1 MSRRPEG
8 DARPSHVRFA
18 DGEEY
23 VSRRRTPG
31 QDSGGRSRR
40 GTRGSAG
47 DNIYERQSHR
57 RDTGDGPSSRSSVR
71 IESPV
76 TSAGRQ
82 QHAEEGSTEGDD
94 EDLEP
99 ATAQDSDEEVRLTE
113 SPPPIN
119 SIDGNWEEP
128 VHRPQARPP
137 YMPYME
143 SGRPFTERGRITTY
157 SQRRPSLDG
166 PQRRLSLEGPQ
177 KRSSLE
183 GPYSAYDPWDGEH
196 FPRPGRS
203 QPRSRQ
209 RHYSEHDYYPPPRS
223 ERNYYRSHR
232 RNSGSSDDSEP
243 YDRFRLDLMSPPVP
257 ESSKDG
263 DSETESPEPE
273 NRTIAKDERG
283 KARTAQTTAVK
294 TSLYTGNAEL
304 GGSHSATLTAVHG
317 QTQRKESLF
326 RWIHV
331 RQDVMNFEELWSE
344 ISCVPDLSDLEKR
357 AVTRLRASVKG
368 SLKARHNAKGTK
380 VGYVDPRSIEIPL
393 KSLTRGNATRGAPA
407 GSARWICIPY
417 FSLDQYSGLL
427 SASNISLFPAQTL
440 LQAQYS
446 RTNVQR
452 DMEQAVCQLGNANR
466 GECFHIA
473 QLWCVVIDNSLLVT
487 CGTMSQSDLQ
497 GDALKVNDEPSRD
510 LTMSNQG
517 QIRVYYGDSVTWSLE
532 IDECQTWFA
541 FISKFQAF
549 WPNSLE
555 FWHQGQ
561 VVKAAKWP
569 KILRIASHTRLGV
582 RITMKLDSLP
592 AALTTAVLE
601 PDNQSDRSP
610 QAARKETETDDFAHL
625 LMLPQANRKRTSTS
639 TQSVAVKAQLDSVDK
654 FLTQSTSYSNRSAY
668 KSCKSATRKECH
680 EYLAGIA
687 SDVEANGTEEVRR
700 AYEEK
705 IDIFNTS
712 KTLYRFFL
720 PQDFEGPTSGK
731 FWGAIR
737 IMLELKQLQL
747 HYVVVDDMLEIG
759 RFLRNLIPSLIAFQ
773 NIISHASAEERKA
786 FEVPE
791 EFVRAWLYV
800 VMGMV
805 YGAQD
810 NRRWKSRMSR
820 VKDLVDQGTK
830 KMMHWLPDKSLLE
843 RTSMLPLE
851 VLSLVTFGLLQDQ
864 AGKSDDICETYSQY
878 LSSLE
883 NSIMSKQLDR
893 SYQRRID
900 LVQQEISAV
909 KRTLK
914 KQRNIIGNI
923 RKSLTAIHTPEV
935 VKQNENEAALR
946 KQMEQDREKERAR
959 ERDAVTEAPLPYG
972 LRAGVEDTVLIRPGD
987 DYMGDEE
994 FIEEISSAS
1003 KLSSTDKGGL
1013 RGLIFMECS
1022 RLVEQREFE
1031 FWRYTEYASDLERA
1045 ISFKMDFTKD
1055 RQENAIFAF
1064 TLVTI
1069 VFLPIGTVSSI
1080 FGMNTADVRDMES
1093 SQWLYWAVAIPLT
1106 LFVILAGLWWMGEL
1120 AHLARWI
1127 RREPSHSSRG
1137 YQRIPGPIHDD
1148 TVQYVGPVPSTRV
1161 RRRATEYY

>member
-8 DARPSHVRFA
+8 DARPSHVHFA
-18 DGEEY
+18 EGEEY
-23 VSRRRTPG
+23 VGRRRPPG
-31 QDSGGRSRR
+31 QDPGIRSRR
-40 GTRGSAG
+40 GTRDSAG
-47 DNIYERQSHR
+47 DGIYERQSHR
-57 RDTGDGPSSRSSVR
+57 RDTRDGPSSRSSIR

-76 TSAGRQ
+76 RIRQ
-82 QHAEEGSTEGDD
+82 GGSIQGDD
-94 EDLEP
+94 EDPET
-99 ATAQDSDEEVRLTE
+99 ATSDDSDEEPRLTE

-119 SIDGNWEEP
+119 SVDGNWEEP
-128 VHRPQARPP
+128 VYVSEARV
-137 YMPYME
+137 Y
-143 SGRPFTERGRITTY
+143 GR
-157 SQRRPSLDG
+157 SQRRSSLDGRSQGRSSLDGRSQRRSSLDG
-166 PQRRLSLEGPQ
+166 PFI
-177 KRSSLE
+177 
-183 GPYSAYDPWDGEH
+183 PYG
-196 FPRPGRS
+196 FIRPGRS
-203 QPRSRQ
+203 LPRSRP
-209 RHYSEHDYYPPPRS
+209 RYPEYDFYPQARS
-223 ERNYYRSHR
+223 ERNYYRSYR
-232 RNSGSSDDSEP
+232 RNSASSDDSEP
-243 YDRFRLDLMSPPVP
+243 YDRFRLDIMSPPVP

-273 NRTIAKDERG
+273 NRTVAKDERG

-294 TSLYTGNAEL
+294 ASLYTGNAEL

-357 AVTRLRASVKG
+357 AVTRLRASVKS

-380 VGYVDPRSIEIPL
+380 VGYIDPRSIEIPL
-393 KSLTRGNATRGAPA
+393 KPLTSKNVTRGAPA

-427 SASNISLFPAQTL
+427 SASKMSLFPAQTL
-440 LQAQYS
+440 LQFQYS

-487 CGTMSQSDLQ
+487 CGTISQSDLQ
-497 GDALKVNDEPSRD
+497 GDALQVHDEPSRD
-510 LTMSNQG
+510 LTVGNQG
-517 QIRVYYGDSVTWSLE
+517 QIRVYYGDSVTWSLAV
-532 IDECQTWFA
+532 DECQTWFA
-541 FISKFQAF
+541 FVSKFQAF
-549 WPNSLE
+549 WPNSIE

-569 KILRIASHTRLGV
+569 KIIRIASHARLGV
-582 RITMKLDSLP
+582 KITMKLDHLP
-592 AALTTAVLE
+592 AALPTAVLE
-601 PDNQSDRSP
+601 RGIQREGSP
-610 QAARKETETDDFAHL
+610 EAAQKETETDDFAHL
-625 LMLPQANRKRTSTS
+625 LLLPQVNRKRTSAS
-639 TQSVAVKAQLDSVDK
+639 TQSTTVKAHLNSVDT
-654 FLTQSTSYSNRSAY
+654 FLTQNTSYSERSAY
-668 KSCKSATRKECH
+668 KKCISRTRRECH

-687 SDVEANGTEEVRR
+687 SDVEVNGTEEVRR

-712 KTLYRFFL
+712 KTLYSFFL
-720 PQDFEGPTSGK
+720 PQDFEDPTSGK

-737 IMLELKQLQL
+737 SMLELKQLQRQ
-747 HYVVVDDMLEIG
+747 YATDNVVDDMLEIG
-759 RFLRNLIPSLIAFQ
+759 RFLRNLTPSLIAFQ
-773 NIISHASAEERKA
+773 NIISHASAEERKG

-791 EFVRAWLYV
+791 EFVTAWLYV

-805 YGAQD
+805 YGSQD
-810 NRRWKSRMSR
+810 NRRWKGRTSRMR
-820 VKDLVDQGTK
+820 DLVDQGMK

-878 LSSLE
+878 LNSLE

-909 KRTLK
+909 KGTLK
-914 KQRNIIGNI
+914 KQRNIIWNI

-946 KQMEQDREKERAR
+946 KQVEQDREKERVRER
-959 ERDAVTEAPLPYG
+959 ERDVVTEAPLPYG
-972 LRAGVEDTVLIRPGD
+972 LRAGVEDTVLNRPGD
-987 DYMGDEE
+987 GYMGDDE

-1022 RLVEQREFE
+1022 RLIEQREFE
-1031 FWRYTEYASDLERA
+1031 FWRYTEYANDLERA

-1093 SQWLYWAVAIPLT
+1093 TQWLYWAVAIPLT

-1148 TVQYVGPVPSTRV
+1148 AVQYVVPAQSARV
-1161 RRRATEYY
+1161 RRRTAEYY